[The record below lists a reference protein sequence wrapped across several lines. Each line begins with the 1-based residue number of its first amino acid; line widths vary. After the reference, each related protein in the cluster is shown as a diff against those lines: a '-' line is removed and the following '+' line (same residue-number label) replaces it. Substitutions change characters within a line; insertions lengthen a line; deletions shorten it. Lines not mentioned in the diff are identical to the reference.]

1 MESVKKRKRAV
12 AYVRVSSGSDAQ
24 IHSFEFQ
31 SAYWHNELDSNPD
44 VEMVG
49 IYADKGI
56 SGRSMY
62 KRPQFLTMM
71 QDARE
76 GKFDVIYTKSISRFG
91 RNTVHLLE
99 SVRELRDL
107 GIAVIFQN
115 ENINTLSNTSELFM
129 TIAAALAESELEEDS
144 KRQRWSY
151 QDRFQNGWISIGTGM
166 YGYRL
171 VEGNQLEI
179 VEEEAAVVREIFG
192 MYLGGMGTV
201 AISKVLNDRGLKTSR
216 GNAWSPNAILEI
228 ISNEKYTGDALMG
241 KHVRINGVHMK
252 NDGGRYS
259 QQYMIENSHEGIV
272 SHEIFSKAQ
281 EERARR
287 KNPKKVGVQA
297 DPHDFTGLI
306 ECGVCGM
313 RFNHKVNSSGL
324 KWANPIW
331 ACHNQLKNTKK
342 ACDNTRI
349 KEDVLCEKFVEAYNH
364 FVTERPISN
373 SLRLMEAKLKN
384 LQEEERDLAGLA
396 LKHLI
401 PDTAFRIEQ
410 KKLKAEMA
418 ELTEAICAQKSKCVT
433 GADFTVITEYDPQK
447 VKKFITKVIVR
458 KGTVTF
464 VFYNG
469 VEITL
474 EYSNGTPG
482 NKPGWNAKEA

>member
-107 GIAVIFQN
+107 GVAVIFQN

-151 QDRFQNGWISIGTGM
+151 QDRFQNGWISIGSRM
-166 YGYRL
+166 YGYRA

-179 VEEEAAVVREIFG
+179 IENEAAVVREIFN

-216 GNAWSPNAILEI
+216 GNPWSPNAILEI

-241 KHVRINGVHMK
+241 KHVRINGVHMQ
-252 NDGGRYS
+252 NDGGRFS
-259 QQYMIENSHEGIV
+259 QQYMIENTHEGIV
-272 SHEIFSKAQ
+272 SHEIFRKAQ
-281 EERARR
+281 EERTRR

-331 ACHNQLKNTKK
+331 AC
-342 ACDNTRI
+342 R
-349 KEDVLCEKFVEAYNH
+349 
-364 FVTERPISN
+364 
-373 SLRLMEAKLKN
+373 
-384 LQEEERDLAGLA
+384 
-396 LKHLI
+396 
-401 PDTAFRIEQ
+401 TATPPTTGT
-410 KKLKAEMA
+410 AE
-418 ELTEAICAQKSKCVT
+418 S
-433 GADFTVITEYDPQK
+433 
-447 VKKFITKVIVR
+447 
-458 KGTVTF
+458 
-464 VFYNG
+464 
-469 VEITL
+469 
-474 EYSNGTPG
+474 
-482 NKPGWNAKEA
+482 

>member
-49 IYADKGI
+49 IYADKGL

-107 GIAVIFQN
+107 GVAVIFQN

-151 QDRFQNGWISIGTGM
+151 QDRFQNGWISIGSRM
-166 YGYRL
+166 YGYRA

-179 VEEEAAVVREIFG
+179 IENEAAVVREIFN

-216 GNAWSPNAILEI
+216 GNPWSPNAILEI

-241 KHVRINGVHMK
+241 KHVRINGVHK
-252 NDGGRYS
+252 PAHARYA
-259 QQYMIENSHEGIV
+259 E
-272 SHEIFSKAQ
+272 
-281 EERARR
+281 
-287 KNPKKVGVQA
+287 
-297 DPHDFTGLI
+297 L
-306 ECGVCGM
+306 
-313 RFNHKVNSSGL
+313 
-324 KWANPIW
+324 
-331 ACHNQLKNTKK
+331 
-342 ACDNTRI
+342 
-349 KEDVLCEKFVEAYNH
+349 
-364 FVTERPISN
+364 
-373 SLRLMEAKLKN
+373 LMNN
-384 LQEEERDLAGLA
+384 LQEVGIEVTLNVQEVA
-396 LKHLI
+396 
-401 PDTAFRIEQ
+401 AFR
-410 KKLKAEMA
+410 
-418 ELTEAICAQKSKCVT
+418 ELTEQQRAQT
-433 GADFTVITEYDPQK
+433 AVITGLTAYGMGMRQGLAALYLWGENAMSYGQVFDPAYKELLDQVDAAENMDQYKAVAAEIQEYYAETIPAIALFWDAHVQAYNSRFSGF
-447 VKKFITKVIVR
+447 VVD
-458 KGTVTF
+458 GTFGIMNVQSWLSLSAA
-464 VFYNG
+464 
-469 VEITL
+469 E
-474 EYSNGTPG
+474 
-482 NKPGWNAKEA
+482 